1 MLARPATAGQ
11 ATFEP
16 DDDDDDAGEPLPAF
30 SLVLEP
36 PLPDVS
42 PDEEADEPFPA
53 AVSAFLL
60 SEPFADAAAGSD
72 FWLERLSVR

>member
-16 DDDDDDAGEPLPAF
+16 DDDAGEPLPAF

-42 PDEEADEPFPA
+42 PDEEGEEPFPA
-53 AVSAFLL
+53 ALSVFLL